1 MAAKKQQSQR
11 RPAAA
16 SANAKSR
23 PRRLSGRVLKK
34 DEREE
39 TPAQILRGAIVRFF
53 ARFDLMQIIPLAL
66 LLTICMCFV
75 YSTGQQVGGHHVEL
89 FSRQCVYLAVGAALW
104 FTFIMIDYRWIG
116 LSSVLFYPAVI
127 IILFLVLKFGPIR
140 NNTHRWIDIG
150 PISLQPSELG
160 KMAVLFAVAWL
171 ASLKRV
177 NVNKIQ
183 WIGLILLLT
192 AIPFGLIF
200 LEPDLGTAIVLIPLA
215 AAILFVANLRWLY
228 IILIVAACAGLVP
241 VAYMSMKPY
250 QKDRIHAFL
259 DPDRDPFNRGWNVI
273 QSEIAIGT
281 GGMTGKGYRNGT
293 HTTLGYLPSK
303 VADSDFIFPVIAEET
318 GFVGAFSIILL
329 YGLLLFSILRTA
341 LLSSDMFGRYLCV
354 GIAAILLT
362 HVFINIGMCIRLVPV
377 TGLPLP
383 FISYGGTFLVAMMCY
398 LGIAQ
403 SVYAHSNDQ
412 SRLDLND

>member
-66 LLTICMCFV
+66 LLTIGMCFV

-228 IILIVAACAGLVP
+228 IILIVAVCAGLVP

-403 SVYAHSNDQ
+403 SVYAHRNDQ